1 MKKYLSILVF
11 IAISI
16 PAITQDMISGQV
28 TDQNKEPIFF
38 ATVALFNASD
48 SSYVTAEST
57 DESGR
62 YLIRDIQDG
71 SYYLEVSMLSFAKAR
86 KGGIQ
91 IPAKALID
99 IDFQLESDA
108 ALLSTVEIK
117 GKLPLLEQRA
127 DKLIVNV
134 ENNMTNTNGSLLDVM
149 KKVPGM
155 LVVNDRLSM
164 PGSGSPTILI
174 NGKTTQYMDVQSL
187 LRDMPGDN
195 IKKVE
200 VIHQPGA
207 EYEASGSGPIINIIL
222 KKNVLF
228 GTNGS
233 ISLGVGKG
241 ELWDYTTGLNL
252 SHYAGKLNVSGGLG
266 YSRNS
271 YVDGLDITR
280 NITGVSTSIDG
291 VYSQV
296 NRDASMP
303 HTYRGNL
310 RLDYDVTDR
319 HRIGF
324 ETKYYENQNQRVQ
337 TNTTEVNLFGEN
349 ETDYTLFTDNDI
361 DKTWNYFAVNPYYIF
376 EIDSAGQKLQFDVNV
391 ASYQPDGFNTL
402 STTNSINDEVQ
413 KQRYI
418 QPGDTKIYA
427 TTLDYVKPLNSA
439 LELKTGIKY
448 SFADL
453 DNDLRSEYFENGSWL
468 NNPLQSNHYLFDEKI
483 YAVYSKFSYANG
495 PWAATAGLRY
505 ENSQSSGM
513 SVESDTTLTRDISK
527 LFPSA
532 SISRDLGAL
541 TSTVSYSYRI
551 DRPRYSTLN
560 PFLYYLD
567 PFTYETGNPNIRP
580 ELTHSTKFTLSMEGQ
595 PFFNI
600 EYKKSK
606 DAIVEITRQDANSEE
621 ASKIDINFDDR
632 SSFNVSLFL
641 PVDLIPG
648 VKGGYAGI
656 IGSNTQYNSILG
668 EQVFKRSQWAATIVA
683 QFEFGLPWDINAELG
698 GWYNSGGQEGIFT
711 SEHLYGTSFG
721 MSKKF
726 MNDKAKLSFG
736 VEDFIRR
743 FWHAEVDYQQDL
755 KLISSWQAPVVNARF
770 SYKFGNKH
778 LKSKKK
784 HRASASDEINRATQ
798 G

>member
-1 MKKYLSILVF
+1 
-11 IAISI
+11 
-16 PAITQDMISGQV
+16 MISGQV
-28 TDQNKEPIFF
+28 TDLDNNPVFF
-38 ATVALFNASD
+38 ATVALYNATD
-48 SSYVTAEST
+48 SMYVTAEST
-57 DESGR
+57 DNDGK
-62 YLIRDIQDG
+62 YLIKDIKEG
-71 SYYLEVSMLSFAKAR
+71 NYYLEVTMLSFAKMSKVDIR
-86 KGGIQ
+86 

-99 IDFQLESDA
+99 LDFQLQPDA
-108 ALLSTVEIK
+108 TLLSTVEIK
-117 GKLPLLEQRA
+117 SKLPLLEQRA
-127 DKLIVNV
+127 DKLVVNV
-134 ENNMTNTNGSLLDVM
+134 ENNMTSTNGSLLDVM

-155 LVVNDRLSM
+155 LVINDRLSM
-164 PGSGSPTILI
+164 PGAGSPTILI

-233 ISLGVGKG
+233 VSFGVGKG

-271 YVDGLDITR
+271 YVDGLEITR
-280 NITGVSTSIDG
+280 NITGVGTNVDG
-291 VYSQV
+291 KYAQV

-319 HRIGF
+319 HRLGF
-324 ETKYYENQNQRVQ
+324 ETKYYQNQNQRVQ
-337 TNTTEVNLFGEN
+337 TNTTDVDLLVANA
-349 ETDYTLFTDNDI
+349 TDYTLNTDNDI
-361 DKTWNYFAVNPYYIF
+361 DKSWNYFAVNPYYVF
-376 EIDSAGQKLQFDVNV
+376 EIDSAGQKLQLDVNM
-391 ASYQPDGFNTL
+391 ASYNPDGFNTL
-402 STTNSINDEVQ
+402 STRNSINSVLDQE
-413 KQRYI
+413 RYTQI
-418 QPGDTKIYA
+418 GDTKIFA
-427 TTLDYVKPLNSA
+427 TTLDYEKPLNKV
-439 LELKTGIKY
+439 LEFKTGVKY

-453 DNDLRSEYFENGSWL
+453 DNDLISEYNDNGTWV
-468 NNPLQSNHYLFDEKI
+468 NNQLQSNHYLFDERI
-483 YAVYSKFSYANG
+483 YAAYTKLSFVQGDWSG
-495 PWAATAGLRY
+495 TAGLRY
-505 ENSQSSGM
+505 ENSHSTGM

-532 SISRDLGAL
+532 SLSRNIGPLQ
-541 TSTVSYSYRI
+541 STVSYSYRI

-560 PFLYYLD
+560 PFVYYLD

-580 ELTHSTKFTLSMEGQ
+580 ELTHSTKFTLSLEGQ
-595 PFFNI
+595 PFFNV

-606 DAIVEITRQDANSEE
+606 DAIVEITRQDPDSEE
-621 ASKIDINFDDR
+621 ASKIDINFDDQ
-632 SSFNVSLFL
+632 SYFSTSLFFPL
-641 PVDLIPG
+641 EFIPG
-648 VKGGYAGI
+648 FNGGYGGVIVA
-656 IGSNTQYNSILG
+656 NNQYNSILG
-668 EQVFKRSQWAATIVA
+668 EQAFERSKWTTTVVLQM
-683 QFEFGLPWDINAELG
+683 EFALPYEINAELG
-698 GWYNSGGQEGIFT
+698 GWYNSGEQEGIFN
-711 SEHLYGTSFG
+711 SEYLYGTSFG

-726 MNDKAKLSFG
+726 WNDKAKLSFG

-755 KLISSWQAPVVNARF
+755 KLISTWQSPVVSARF

-778 LKSKKK
+778 LKTKKK
-784 HRASASDEINRATQ
+784 HRGSASDEINRATQ